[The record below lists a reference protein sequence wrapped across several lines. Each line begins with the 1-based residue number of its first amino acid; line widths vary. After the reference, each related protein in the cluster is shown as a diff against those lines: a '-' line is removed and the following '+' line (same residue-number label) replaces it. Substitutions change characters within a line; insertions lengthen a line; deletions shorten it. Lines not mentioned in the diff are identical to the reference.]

1 MQKPRIVKAIWLNAT
16 ARNWQQIWSKVIWLL
31 HAMLHLQTKESPI
44 HDCLWAR
51 KSHGKRKI
59 SLKLPVFKIIWTLF
73 HRFVLTNNLKF
84 KWLLL
89 WKKTVSSGWSLSSS
103 PPHYPHHQNQG
114 LRWFLSPPAP
124 SPLLPLINVLPPSK
138 PSRSFISAVSFKFQI
153 TTINS

>member
-1 MQKPRIVKAIWLNAT
+1 MQKPGIVKAIWLNAT

-59 SLKLPVFKIIWTLF
+59 SLKLPVFKIRRTYPSTLF
-73 HRFVLTNNLKF
+73 LPITWNLDGFYSGKKF
-84 KWLLL
+84 FFFLADHYRHHHHMILITRIK
-89 WKKTVSSGWSLSSS
+89 VSDGFS
-103 PPHYPHHQNQG
+103 PP
-114 LRWFLSPPAP
+114 
-124 SPLLPLINVLPPSK
+124 PLLPLINVLPPSK

-153 TTINS
+153 TIINS